1 MKLTISIASQS
12 LVLPLITLA
21 RKSIMYF
28 DIYGATFF
36 FFFFS
41 YQKVWVHG
49 VRMVIRLEGIE
60 DFFFFFKIIIYKKR

>member
-1 MKLTISIASQS
+1 MVQH
-12 LVLPLITLA
+12 
-21 RKSIMYF
+21 
-28 DIYGATFF
+28 F

-60 DFFFFFKIIIYKKR
+60 DFFFFFNYYLQKNVIPMVTQGGNSTTGILPPNKKNLHEAAT